1 MQIQT
6 RPQAAMNI
14 NPMKKILVI
23 ALLLFT
29 FAAGAQDNQNWKRQA
44 RFGWSG
50 YPVTE
55 SVIHTWHGCDCGD
68 RITYLHQIYRD
79 YELAMYTTGGISGEI
94 AWLYKD
100 WFTFALTMQ
109 TNFTWQGMADAVSSE
124 RSGTDTSLFVYLV
137 PQARFNWV
145 RRDLV
150 KMYTSIGLGA
160 MAGYDLSMEPGI
172 IPVFELTPV
181 GIEVGRKVFG
191 FCEFGIGM
199 LYTGAMAGVGFRF

>member
-1 MQIQT
+1 
-6 RPQAAMNI
+6 
-14 NPMKKILVI
+14 MKKILII
-23 ALLLFT
+23 ALLLFPVV
-29 FAAGAQDNQNWKRQA
+29 ASAQEGHEWKRQM

-55 SVIHTWHGCDCGD
+55 SIIHTWSMCDCAEEVPD
-68 RITYLHQIYRD
+68 LNRIYRD
-79 YELAMYTTGGISGEI
+79 YEMPMRTTGGISAEI

-100 WFTFALTMQ
+100 WFTFAVTMSG
-109 TNFTWQGMADAVSSE
+109 NFTWQPNADAVTHQKTN
-124 RSGTDTSLFVYLV
+124 TDTSLFIYIV

-150 KMYTSIGLGA
+150 KMYSSVGLGL
-160 MAGYDLSMEPGI
+160 MAGYDLYKDFGALPAVQLSPI
-172 IPVFELTPV
+172 

-191 FCEFGIGM
+191 FCELGIGM